1 MNRRSSVTIHD
12 LARELNISA
21 STVSRALNDSP
32 RISQAMRDKI
42 KTLAIEKGYRHNSV
56 ASNLRTKKTN
66 TIGII
71 VPLINR
77 NFFSSFISGV
87 EDIAF
92 NSGYNVIMSQSN
104 DLLEKEKKIAQSL
117 FNNQVDGV
125 ICSLSMQ
132 TDEFEHFELFIR
144 KNIPLVFFDR
154 IPKMQA
160 NKIII
165 DDYAAGY
172 AATMHLIEQG
182 YKRIAHLAG
191 PTVLNTYFNRMEG
204 YKSALLKSG
213 LQINDELII
222 YNRLTRADGHEAIDK
237 LFNLKNRPDA
247 IFCGNDTTA
256 LSIIIYLKKLGVKIP
271 EDFGIVGFSNEPFS
285 EVVTP
290 SISTIKQPAVEMG
303 MKAAELLI
311 NEIESDT
318 ETHYQTITM
327 PTELIIRESTK
338 KYLSTI

>member
-290 SISTIKQPAVEMG
+290 SISTIKQPAIEMG

>member
-338 KYLSTI
+338 KYLSII